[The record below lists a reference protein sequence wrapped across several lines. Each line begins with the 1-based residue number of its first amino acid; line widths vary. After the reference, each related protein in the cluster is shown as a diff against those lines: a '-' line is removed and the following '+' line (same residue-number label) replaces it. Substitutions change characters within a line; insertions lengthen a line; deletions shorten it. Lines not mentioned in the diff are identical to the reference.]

1 MQDDAALVVE
11 AQLRQAFG
19 DDRLT
24 TGEILGADFHGPTGV
39 NIRPGNGD
47 VVDLGLDLLR
57 AARGFE
63 QILLDRVD
71 TDLGG
76 NGVIEPGIRRIDVAD
91 IGSHVLLAEIS
102 IKRGEAGDRALGAL
116 AIAKRHAG
124 AFDESLV
131 VIPGEV
137 GRTCSATAEQDSDHS
152 GQKNIS
158 HA

>member
-11 AQLRQAFG
+11 TQLRQAFG

-24 TGEILGADFHGPTGV
+24 AGEILGADFHGPTCV
-39 NIRPGNGD
+39 NIRPGNGNI
-47 VVDLGLDLLR
+47 VDLGLDLRR

-63 QILLDRVD
+63 QIFLDRID

-76 NGVIEPGIRRIDVAD
+76 NGVIEPSIRRIDVAD
-91 IGSHVLLAEIS
+91 IGGHVWLAKIP
-102 IKRGEAGDRALGAL
+102 IKRGESGDRALGAL

-124 AFDESLV
+124 AFNESLV
-131 VIPGEV
+131 VSPGEV
-137 GRTCSATAEQDSDHS
+137 GGTCGATAEQNDDHS
-152 GQKNIS
+152 GQANIS